1 MIHEQLRTGERGTIL
16 VLLPECE
23 LCGWKGSPRVARLRA
38 DSDYETHLEKCR
50 GGSVG

>member
-16 VLLPECE
+16 VLLPMCE
-23 LCGWKGSPRVARLRA
+23 LCGWTGDARVSRLRA
-38 DSDYETHLEKCR
+38 DADYEAHIASCK